1 MLLSFPYSEGVT
13 SEFRNLRPASSI
25 ALGLNKKIFKATP
38 RILKTFGAFSIKF
51 KVTPRK
57 FKISGAFSMKF
68 HDLAPQA

>member
-25 ALGLNKKIFKATP
+25 ALGLNKKKLKVTP

-51 KVTPRK
+51 KV
-57 FKISGAFSMKF
+57 F
-68 HDLAPQA
+68 APHIQNLRGFFNEIP

>member
-1 MLLSFPYSEGVT
+1 MLLSFACSRGVT

-51 KVTPRK
+51 NV
-57 FKISGAFSMKF
+57 F
-68 HDLAPQA
+68 APQI

>member
-1 MLLSFPYSEGVT
+1 MLLSFACSRGVT

-51 KVTPRK
+51 NV
-57 FKISGAFSMKF
+57 F
-68 HDLAPQA
+68 APQTQNLRGFFDQIQ

>member
-25 ALGLNKKIFKATP
+25 ALGLNKKKLKVTP

-51 KVTPRK
+51 KV
-57 FKISGAFSMKF
+57 F
-68 HDLAPQA
+68 APHIQNLRGFFD